1 MKTELFKAQQSDAL
15 RDVFSYLAESCELDS
30 SGYGEPR
37 RKYGP
42 RTLRFLSAAIVC
54 RSYDKILYRL
64 CHLTRAV
71 MLADRQG
78 QYDKF
83 FFGDRSPGRVDGAA
97 GFFLDYQSDTNR
109 KSGLLRANPDGIVID
124 YDASAKSAFEISYK
138 QIPLLA
144 AMLEFL
150 VSTVDYGEIHEIF
163 TGLDEDKVTQ
173 KEISERSKRLS
184 KALYAYL
191 AKHLTPAQKQTKFQN
206 IYRYLEGNLG
216 SSFEEGMID
225 DQCIIDF
232 WLKESVAGST
242 NMSDFKQF
250 RTVFLAFLRFVDLMR
265 DAEDLSCF
273 ENTLPFGTDR
283 DAGEWEPAMEDESY
297 MATKV
302 ADTQEDPLDL
312 LAIEPANAIKFL
324 NDTEAKLI
332 KLPIEEKFAGRFI
345 HSYMRSEI
353 FGQAQNRLTQVL
365 RSNAN
370 DLGPLLNNPT
380 SESYSQRI
388 EKLRQLDKHL
398 ADLLLAIAFVL
409 QRDCP
414 RAEQV
419 IVKSLDFK
427 TLSQGKQV
435 LEKLSRKGF
444 DAAKRGDPEATVAF
458 EVASSPLS
466 VIRERLKSLLQRFAD
481 DDFWQGIFEADQEV
495 FIEQFKRLYG

>member
-1 MKTELFKAQQSDAL
+1 
-15 RDVFSYLAESCELDS
+15 
-30 SGYGEPR
+30 
-37 RKYGP
+37 
-42 RTLRFLSAAIVC
+42 
-54 RSYDKILYRL
+54 
-64 CHLTRAV
+64 
-71 MLADRQG
+71 
-78 QYDKF
+78 
-83 FFGDRSPGRVDGAA
+83 
-97 GFFLDYQSDTNR
+97 
-109 KSGLLRANPDGIVID
+109 
-124 YDASAKSAFEISYK
+124 
-138 QIPLLA
+138 
-144 AMLEFL
+144 
-150 VSTVDYGEIHEIF
+150 
-163 TGLDEDKVTQ
+163 
-173 KEISERSKRLS
+173 
-184 KALYAYL
+184 
-191 AKHLTPAQKQTKFQN
+191 
-206 IYRYLEGNLG
+206 
-216 SSFEEGMID
+216 MID

-283 DAGEWEPAMEDESY
+283 DAGEWEPIMEDESY

-302 ADTQEDPLDL
+302 VDAQEDPLDL

-332 KLPIEEKFAGRFI
+332 KLPIEEKFAGRFV

-370 DLGPLLNNPT
+370 DLGSLLNNPT

-427 TLSQGKQV
+427 TLIST
-435 LEKLSRKGF
+435 R
-444 DAAKRGDPEATVAF
+444 
-458 EVASSPLS
+458 
-466 VIRERLKSLLQRFAD
+466 
-481 DDFWQGIFEADQEV
+481 
-495 FIEQFKRLYG
+495 